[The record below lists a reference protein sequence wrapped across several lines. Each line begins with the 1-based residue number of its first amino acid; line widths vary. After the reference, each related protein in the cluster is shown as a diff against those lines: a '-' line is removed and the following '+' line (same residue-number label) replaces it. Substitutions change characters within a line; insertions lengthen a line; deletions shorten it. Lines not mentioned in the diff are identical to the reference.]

1 MSLRMLLLFMLVVL
15 GASAAPALQAAPS
28 LPAPLSTDA
37 MALVADSALG
47 LAFWPGHAR
56 WGAPEPLPSVC
67 RPGSPDWHRGQNG
80 SDGAGLVAKAWQVP
94 HATSLDDDQHPY
106 GPLQFWLPHALWQA
120 VARVLWQHGD
130 ALVHPSL
137 VPGAVQLLDA
147 LDDWGQAAVWRCSDC
162 ALGCHHAVVPL
173 GPSWQG
179 RRRHNLLQTSA
190 WPEASDANV
199 SLHADDALR
208 LDLLVQPGNSG
219 RVFASGVPHGPAVRS
234 RQSPPPQKNRR

>member
-1 MSLRMLLLFMLVVL
+1 MSLRMLSRVLLTAFGCLL
-15 GASAAPALQAAPS
+15 TPALYAAQAS
-28 LPAPLSTDA
+28 PAPLSTDA
-37 MALVADSALG
+37 MALVADSAVG
-47 LAFWPGHAR
+47 LAYWPGHAR

-67 RPGSPDWHRGQNG
+67 RPGTPDWHRGQSG

-94 HATSLDDDQHPY
+94 HASALDQDQHPY

-120 VARVLWQHGD
+120 VERALWQHGD

-137 VPGAVQLLDA
+137 VPGAVQLLDG

-179 RRRHNLLQTSA
+179 RRRHNLLHTSV
-190 WPEASDANV
+190 WPDATD
-199 SLHADDALR
+199 AQAAPYGDDALR
-208 LDLLVQPGNSG
+208 LDLPAQPDNS
-219 RVFASGVPHGPAVRS
+219 RRNFASGVPHGPAVRS
-234 RQSPPPQKNRR
+234 RQSTPSQKSRR